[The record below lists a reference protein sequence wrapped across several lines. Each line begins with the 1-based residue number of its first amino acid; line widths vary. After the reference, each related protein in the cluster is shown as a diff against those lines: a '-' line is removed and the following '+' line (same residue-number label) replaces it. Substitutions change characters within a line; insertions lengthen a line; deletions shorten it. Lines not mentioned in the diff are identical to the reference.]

1 VITKIIMPKLGMVM
15 KEGLVV
21 GWHVEEGEPIQKGKL
36 LLEIESDKV
45 TTEIEATA
53 SGVLRKIIVVGE
65 EIVPCG
71 TVVGIIADHETEEIP
86 ELDAIVAESRAVV
99 MSRSQWE
106 EKQALKEVTEE
117 AKDSKPDAK
126 VRISPAARKLA
137 RAHGVDP
144 SRIKG
149 TGPGGR
155 IVREDVMRA
164 AEGEPKQAASAV
176 DEERPGES
184 VPITRMRR
192 SIADNMARSART
204 VARVVHFAEVD
215 MTRVVDYR
223 NQNRESFRREVDA
236 DLSYNALLI
245 KATASA
251 MREDPVLNV
260 SFQDDVVRRH
270 ADIHIGLAVALE
282 EGLITVSIKQ
292 ADQKD
297 LRLIAKEAAT
307 LIEKAQ
313 SGGLQVDDVTG
324 SSITISS
331 LGGFDIDSFTPVVNL
346 PEAAIIGVGTVV
358 DRPVVKSGKIEVAPI
373 MKLSLSFDHRVVDG
387 APAARFL
394 QLLKRRLESLGF
406 LDQEHS

>member
-1 VITKIIMPKLGMVM
+1 MPKLGLVM
-15 KEGLVV
+15 REGLLVR
-21 GWHVEEGEPIQKGKL
+21 WHREEGDRVEAGKL

-45 TTEIEATA
+45 TTEIEAPA
-53 SGVLRKIIVVGE
+53 SGVLRKVVVTAE

-71 TVVGIIADHETEEIP
+71 TVVGIISDSADEEIP
-86 ELDAIVAESRAVV
+86 ELEAIVAGARAVAV
-99 MSRSQWE
+99 AREQWE
-106 EKQALKEVTEE
+106 ERQTIQGAGEKTE
-117 AKDSKPDAK
+117 DHKPEAK

-137 RAHGVDP
+137 KARGVDP

-155 IVREDVMRA
+155 IVREDVIRA
-164 AEGEPKQAASAV
+164 AEADSAQPAPAAAG
-176 DEERPGES
+176 ERPGKS

-192 SIADNMARSART
+192 SIADNMGRSARV

-215 MTRVVDYR
+215 MTRAVDHR
-223 NQNRESFRREVDA
+223 NQNRESFEREVGA

-260 SFQDDVVRRH
+260 SLQEDAIRLH
-270 ADIHIGLAVALE
+270 GDIHIGLAVALD
-282 EGLITVSIKQ
+282 EGLLTVSVKH
-292 ADQKD
+292 ADQKG
-297 LRLIAKEAAT
+297 LRQIAKESAD
-307 LIEKAQ
+307 LIEKART
-313 SGGLQVDDVTG
+313 GGLQVDDVTG

-331 LGGFDIDSFTPVVNL
+331 LGGFEIDSFTPIVNS
-346 PEAAIIGVGTVV
+346 PEVAILGVGAIVE
-358 DRPVVKSGKIEVAPI
+358 RPVVKAGKIEAAPI

-394 QLLKRRLESLGF
+394 QLLKRKLETLGF
-406 LDQEHS
+406 LD

>member
-1 VITKIIMPKLGMVM
+1 MITKIIMPKLGMVM

-21 GWHVEEGEPIQKGKL
+21 RWHVEEGEQVEAGKL

-45 TTEIEATA
+45 TTEIEAPT
-53 SGVLRKIIVVGE
+53 SGVVRKIVVLGE

-71 TVVGIIADHETEEIP
+71 TVVGIITDTEAEEISD
-86 ELDAIVAESRAVV
+86 LDAIVAESRAVV
-99 MSRSQWE
+99 MSRGQWE
-106 EKQALKEVTEE
+106 KKQALKEVTAE
-117 AKDSKPDAK
+117 AKGSKPDTK

-137 RAHGVDP
+137 KAHGIDP

-155 IVREDVMRA
+155 IVREDVIRA
-164 AEGEPKQAASAV
+164 AEGGPKAAASAA
-176 DEERPGES
+176 DGERPGES
-184 VPITRMRR
+184 EAISRMRR
-192 SIADNMARSART
+192 SIADNMARSAHT

-215 MTRVVDYR
+215 MTHAVDYR
-223 NQNRESFRREVDA
+223 SQNRERFKEEAGA

-260 SFQDDVVRRH
+260 SLQDDVIRRH
-270 ADIHIGLAVALE
+270 SDINIGLAVALE
-282 EGLITVSIKQ
+282 EGLITVSIKR

-297 LRLIAKEAAT
+297 LRTIAKDAAA

-331 LGGFDIDSFTPVVNL
+331 LGGFDIDSFMPIVNL
-346 PEAAIIGVGTVV
+346 PEAAILGVGTVA
-358 DRPVVKSGKIEVAPI
+358 DRPVVKSGRIEVAPI
-373 MKLSLSFDHRVVDG
+373 VKLSLSFDHRIVDG

-394 QLLKRRLESLGF
+394 QLLKRRLESLDF
-406 LDQEHS
+406 LD

>member
-1 VITKIIMPKLGMVM
+1 MITKVIMPKLGMVM

-21 GWHVEEGEPIQKGKL
+21 RWHVEEGQEIEPGAL

-45 TTEIEATA
+45 TTEIAASA

-71 TVVGIIADHETEEIP
+71 TVVGIIADSESEEIP
-86 ELDAIVAESRAVV
+86 DLETIIAASRAVV
-99 MSRSQWE
+99 MTRGQWE
-106 EKQALKEVTEE
+106 EKQTLKEVAKE
-117 AKDSKPDAK
+117 ATSSQPDAK

-137 RAHGVDP
+137 KAHGVDP

-155 IVREDVMRA
+155 IVREDVIRA
-164 AEGEPKQAASAV
+164 AGGGSKQAASAI
-176 DEERPGES
+176 DEERPGEG
-184 VPITRMRR
+184 VPVTRMRR

-204 VARVVHFAEVD
+204 VARVIHFAEID
-215 MTRVVDYR
+215 MTRTVEYR
-223 NQNRESFRREVDA
+223 SQNRESFKREIDA

-260 SFQDDVVRRH
+260 SFQDDGIRRH
-270 ADIHIGLAVALE
+270 GDINIGLAVALD

-297 LRLIAKEAAT
+297 LRRIAKETAT
-307 LIEKAQ
+307 LIRKAR

-331 LGGFDIDSFTPVVNL
+331 LGGFEIDSFTPIVNL
-346 PEAAIIGVGTVV
+346 PEAAILGVGAVV

-394 QLLKRRLESLGF
+394 QLLKRKLETLGF
-406 LDQEHS
+406 LD

>member
-1 VITKIIMPKLGMVM
+1 VITKVMMPKLGMVM

-21 GWHVEEGEPIQKGKL
+21 CWHVVESERVEAGKL

-45 TTEIEATA
+45 TTEIDAPV
-53 SGVLRKIIVVGE
+53 SGVVRKIIVLGE

-71 TVVGIIADHETEEIP
+71 TVVGIIADTEDEEIAD
-86 ELDAIVAESRAVV
+86 LDAMVVESRAVV
-99 MSRSQWE
+99 MSRKQWE
-106 EKQALKEVTEE
+106 EKQTLKEATEE
-117 AKDSKPDAK
+117 AGDREAK
-126 VRISPAARKLA
+126 ARVRISPAARKLA
-137 RAHGVDP
+137 RAHGIDP

-164 AEGEPKQAASAV
+164 AEAGPRQPAAAS
-176 DEERPGES
+176 DEDRPGES
-184 VPITRMRR
+184 APLTRMRR

-215 MTRVVDYR
+215 MTRAVDYR
-223 NQNRESFRREVDA
+223 NQHRESFKREIDA

-251 MREDPVLNV
+251 MREDPALNV
-260 SFQDDVVRRH
+260 SFQDDAIRRH
-270 ADIHIGLAVALE
+270 GDINIGLAVALD

-297 LRLIAKEAAT
+297 LRLIAKESAA
-307 LIEKAQ
+307 LIEKART
-313 SGGLQVDDVTG
+313 GGLQVDDVTG

-346 PEAAIIGVGTVV
+346 PEAAILGVGTVA

-373 MKLSLSFDHRVVDG
+373 VKLSLSFDHRIVDG

-394 QLLKRRLESLGF
+394 QLLKQKLETLGF
-406 LDQEHS
+406 LD

>member
-1 VITKIIMPKLGMVM
+1 MITKVIMPKLGMVM

-21 GWHVEEGEPIQKGKL
+21 LWHVEEGDQIEAGKL

-45 TTEIEATA
+45 TTEIEAPA
-53 SGVLRKIIVVGE
+53 SGVVRKIIVRAD

-71 TVVGIIADHETEEIP
+71 TVVGIITDTEDEEIP
-86 ELDAIVAESRAVV
+86 GLDAIVAESRSVA
-99 MSRSQWE
+99 MSREQWE
-106 EKQALKEVTEE
+106 ERQTLKEATEE
-117 AKDSKPDAK
+117 AGASEPEERL
-126 VRISPAARKLA
+126 RISPAARKLA
-137 RAHGVDP
+137 KEHGVDP

-149 TGPGGR
+149 TGPRGR

-164 AEGEPKQAASAV
+164 AEEGRKQPASAV
-176 DEERPGES
+176 EEERPGES
-184 VPITRMRR
+184 VPITRLRR
-192 SIADNMARSART
+192 SIADNMARSAHT

-215 MTRVVDYR
+215 MTRAVDYR
-223 NQNRESFRREVDA
+223 NENRESFKREVEA

-260 SFQDDVVRRH
+260 SFQDDGIRRH
-270 ADIHIGLAVALE
+270 GDINIGLAVALD

-292 ADQKD
+292 ADQKG
-297 LRLIAKEAAT
+297 LRLIAKESAA

-313 SGGLQVDDVTG
+313 AGRLQVDDVTG
-324 SSITISS
+324 NSITISS
-331 LGGFDIDSFTPVVNL
+331 LGGFDIDSFTPIVNL
-346 PEAAIIGVGTVV
+346 PEAAILGVGSVV

-373 MKLSLSFDHRVVDG
+373 MKLSLSFDHRIVDG

-394 QLLKRRLESLGF
+394 QLLKRKLETLDF
-406 LDQEHS
+406 LD

>member
-1 VITKIIMPKLGMVM
+1 MPKLGMVM

-21 GWHVEEGEPIQKGKL
+21 LWHVQEGDWTSAGKL

-53 SGVLRKIIVVGE
+53 SGVVRQIIVTAD

-71 TVVGIIADHETEEIP
+71 TVVGIITDTEDEEIP
-86 ELDAIVAESRAVV
+86 GLDAIVAESRSVAV
-99 MSRSQWE
+99 SREQWE
-106 EKQALKEVTEE
+106 ERQTLKEASEGAGAGEPEE
-117 AKDSKPDAK
+117 K

-137 RAHGVDP
+137 KEHGIDL

-149 TGPGGR
+149 TGPRGR

-164 AEGEPKQAASAV
+164 AE
-176 DEERPGES
+176 EERPGES
-184 VPITRMRR
+184 IPLTRLRR
-192 SIADNMARSART
+192 SIADNMARSAHS
-204 VARVVHFAEVD
+204 VARVVHVAEVD
-215 MTRVVDYR
+215 MTRAVDYR
-223 NQNRESFRREVDA
+223 NENR

-260 SFQDDVVRRH
+260 SFQDDGIRKH
-270 ADIHIGLAVALE
+270 GDINIGLAVALDD
-282 EGLITVSIKQ
+282 GLITVSMKQ
-292 ADQKD
+292 ADQKS
-297 LRLIAKEAAT
+297 LHLIAEESAA

-313 SGGLQVDDVTG
+313 AGRLEVDDVTG
-324 SSITISS
+324 NSITISN
-331 LGGFDIDSFTPVVNL
+331 LGGFDIDSFTPIVNL
-346 PEAAIIGVGTVV
+346 PEAAILGAGSVV

-373 MKLSLSFDHRVVDG
+373 MKLSLSFDHRIVDG

-394 QLLKRRLESLGF
+394 QLLKKRLESLDF
-406 LDQEHS
+406 LD

>member
-1 VITKIIMPKLGMVM
+1 MPKLGMVM

-21 GWHVEEGEPIQKGKL
+21 RWHVEEGEQIETGKL

-45 TTEIEATA
+45 TTEIEAPT
-53 SGVLRKIIVVGE
+53 SGVVRKIVVLGE

-71 TVVGIIADHETEEIP
+71 TVVGIIADTEAEEIP
-86 ELDAIVAESRAVV
+86 DLDAIVAESRAVV
-99 MSRSQWE
+99 MSREQWE
-106 EKQALKEVTEE
+106 KKQALKEVTEE
-117 AKDSKPDAK
+117 ARDRKPDTK

-137 RAHGVDP
+137 KARGVDP

-155 IVREDVMRA
+155 IVREDVIRA
-164 AEGEPKQAASAV
+164 AEGGPKPAAASEV
-176 DEERPGES
+176 EGERPGES
-184 VPITRMRR
+184 VLITRMRR

-215 MTRVVDYR
+215 MTHAVDYR
-223 NQNRESFRREVDA
+223 SQNRETFKREVDA

-260 SFQDDVVRRH
+260 SFQDDVIRRH
-270 ADIHIGLAVALE
+270 GDINIGLAVALE
-282 EGLITVSIKQ
+282 EGLITVSIKR

-297 LRLIAKEAAT
+297 LRLIAKDAAA

-331 LGGFDIDSFTPVVNL
+331 LGGFEIDSFTPVVNL

-373 MKLSLSFDHRVVDG
+373 MKLSLSFDHRIVDG

-394 QLLKRRLESLGF
+394 QLLKRKLETLSF
-406 LDQEHS
+406 LD